1 MAKIFA
7 RPDDDITPLTI
18 GRLTDAFMAFGA
30 GTSTSLSGENAYVD
44 LLKKF
49 GESRATPVDDT
60 TRQFIKLERTF
71 NAQLAESETWFP
83 GQTNYA
89 LREKMQLSAEL
100 LLHCLPDAI
109 SLQLT
114 DEGSIFYTVRKH
126 AFSLY
131 LDHYLIGEFDG
142 RDEAI
147 VSVYKNDEKL
157 LDFAGSLDEVVLQLN
172 KVLAP
177 ESIVFPSFA

>member
-114 DEGSIFYTVRKH
+114 DEGRDVLRQCEQVVRALEAQMLAGIEPDVASSVQGHLEIFVRN
-126 AFSLY
+126 LR
-131 LDHYLIGEFDG
+131 G
-142 RDEAI
+142 
-147 VSVYKNDEKL
+147 
-157 LDFAGSLDEVVLQLN
+157 
-172 KVLAP
+172 
-177 ESIVFPSFA
+177 

>member
-7 RPDDDITPLTI
+7 RPEGDITPLTV

-30 GTSTSLSGENAYVD
+30 GTPTSLSGENAYAE

-49 GESRATPVDDT
+49 GESRATPIDDT

-71 NAQLAESETWFP
+71 NAQLAESEACFP
-83 GQTNYA
+83 GQTDYV
-89 LREKMQLSAEL
+89 LREKMKLSSEL

-131 LDHYLIGEFDG
+131 LDHYLVDEFDG

-147 VSVYKNDEKL
+147 VSIYKNDEKL
-157 LDFAGSLDEVVLQLN
+157 LDFAGSLEEIVMRLN